1 MDLWYIT
8 VFVITT
14 LTPSQGWMQY
24 SQGFKDYNSC
34 ITYLEQPGIK
44 KMVEKDLKFQTSKI
58 LIELGEYTC
67 MPRSEVIEKNT
78 RLGHGE
84 KEV

>member
-8 VFVITT
+8 VLVITT

-24 SQGFKDYNSC
+24 TQGFKDEASC
-34 ITYLEQPGIK
+34 IAYLEQPGVK
-44 KMVEKDLKFQTSKI
+44 KMVEEDLKYQTSKI
-58 LIELGEYTC
+58 LIELGEYDC
-67 MPRSEVIEKNT
+67 MQRSEVIEKNT
-78 RLGHGE
+78 KLGHGE

>member
-8 VFVITT
+8 VLVITT
-14 LTPSQGWMQY
+14 LTPSHGWMQY
-24 SQGFKDYNSC
+24 TQGFKDEVSC
-34 ITYLEQPGIK
+34 IAYLEQPGVK
-44 KMVEKDLKFQTSKI
+44 KMVEIDLKHQTGKI

-67 MPRSEVIEKNT
+67 MLRKEVIEKNT